1 MRYPV
6 KPLLWLL
13 PPLWPIAVLLTVI
26 WALTHWV
33 GWLLAHA
40 VVMTALILAAVSDP
54 NVIPAAVVA
63 GGTFVVHLV
72 GFGLWE
78 MGRLKRQYKR
88 DVAAARYW
96 QSVNAAAA
104 ASQVTR

>member
-6 KPLLWLL
+6 QPLLWLL
-13 PPLWPIAVLLTVI
+13 PPLWPIAVLLTAI

-40 VVMTALILAAVSDP
+40 VIMTALILSAVADP
-54 NVIPAAVVA
+54 NAIPAAAVA
-63 GGTFVVHLV
+63 TVTFVVHLV

-78 MGRLKRQYKR
+78 MNKPKRQYNR

-104 ASQVTR
+104 APRVIR